1 MAGLWVVG
9 GLFFLLTAGCTWVK
23 TTPDGEKVRVL
34 EKTEVSSCKRIGK
47 TIVTG
52 KASLAG
58 IDRNQTKIAREFSTL
73 ARNGAA
79 EIGGDTVVPI
89 ADIEGDSQVFAVYK
103 CVDPWAAEEQTKR

>member
-1 MAGLWVVG
+1 MVDIRAIGA
-9 GLFFLLTAGCTWVK
+9 LLLLVLAGCSWVK

-34 EKTEVSSCKRIGK
+34 EPTEVTSCKRIGK

-52 KASLAG
+52 KASVAG
-58 IDRNQTKIAREFSTL
+58 IKRNQARVSRELSTL

-89 ADIEGDSQVFAVYK
+89 ADVQGDSQVFAVFK
-103 CVDPWAAEEQTKR
+103 CVDPLAVEEQTRR